1 MYKRLYFTGIAAY
14 IVMFLFS
21 ILFYKERI
29 ILVDTANGV
38 FNIIKENSFA
48 IGIYRFGNVF
58 NQWLPVLAAKMN
70 ASLDTIMMCY
80 SSAFILYYFMCY
92 LICGTVLKRYEFAL
106 LVLLFN
112 TLFTAD
118 TFYWIPSELPQ
129 GMALLMVVFA
139 MLYEKQFS
147 TMRATT
153 WMAVFTGLIILVFY
167 HPLLIFVMGF
177 SIVFFLLHRHIPFD
191 RKALMITGGGFF
203 ALLLL
208 KTLFLRTPYERHSMS
223 GMKNFI
229 TLFPDYFTLYSNRQ
243 FLANCIS
250 KYYWIP
256 VVFMGVVVLYYQQKQ
271 WKQAGLFLLSFF
283 GYMLL
288 VNVSYPSDVTPVF
301 YIENLY
307 LPLAVFLSLPLIFN
321 ILPMLVRRNMAMPFL
336 LLVLVTFGVRVST
349 TQATYAA
356 RLNWERRFMKE
367 HGDKKMIYPTRL
379 VPMDT
384 MMMVWGTPYEF
395 WLLSTTEQ
403 SRTVSIIIDPKPESR
418 LWADQL
424 RNSLLVNWN
433 VLPYSELNPKYF
445 RMTDSTTPYLIY
457 K

>member
-1 MYKRLYFTGIAAY
+1 
-14 IVMFLFS
+14 MFLFS
-21 ILFYKERI
+21 MLFYKERI

-58 NQWLPVLAAKMN
+58 NQWLPVLAVKMN
-70 ASLDTIMMCY
+70 ASLDTIMICY
-80 SSAFILYYFMCY
+80 SVAFILYYFTCY
-92 LICGTVLKRYEFAL
+92 LICGTLLKRYEFAL

-112 TLFTAD
+112 TLFAAD

-153 WMAVFTGLIILVFY
+153 WMAVFTGLIVLVFY

-191 RKALMITGGGFF
+191 RKLLMITGCGFF
-203 ALLLL
+203 VLLLL

-229 TLFPDYFTLYSNRQ
+229 TLFPDYFMLYSNRQ

-256 VVFMGVVVLYYQQKQ
+256 VVFMGVVALYYKQKQ

-307 LPLAVFLSLPLIFN
+307 LPLAAFLSLPLIFN
-321 ILPMLVRRNMAMPFL
+321 IMPMLVRRKMAMPFL
-336 LLVLVTFGVRVST
+336 LLVLITFCVRVST
-349 TQATYAA
+349 THATYAA
-356 RLNWERRFMKE
+356 RLDWERRFMKE

-384 MMMVWGTPYEF
+384 LMMVWGTPYEF

-403 SRTVSIIIDPKPESR
+403 SRTVSIIIDPKPENR
-418 LWADQL
+418 MWADQL

-433 VLPYSELNPKYF
+433 IVPYSELKPKYF

>member
-1 MYKRLYFTGIAAY
+1 
-14 IVMFLFS
+14 MFVFS

-38 FNIIKENSFA
+38 FNIIKEDSFA
-48 IGIYRFGNVF
+48 IGIYRFGNVL
-58 NQWLPVLAAKMN
+58 NQWLPVLAVKMG

-80 SSAFILYYFMCY
+80 SAAFILYYFTCY
-92 LICGTVLKRYEFAL
+92 LICGTILKRYEFAL

-112 TLFTAD
+112 TLFVAD

-139 MLYEKQFS
+139 LLYEKKFS

-153 WMAVFTGLIILVFY
+153 RSTVLVGLIILVFY
-167 HPLLIFVMGF
+167 HPLLIFAMGF
-177 SIVFFLLHRHIPFD
+177 SIAFFFLHRDIPFD
-191 RKALMITGGGFF
+191 RKTLMITAGGFF
-203 ALLLL
+203 TLLLL
-208 KTLFLRTPYERHSMS
+208 KALFLRTPYERHSMS

-229 TLFPDYFTLYSNRQ
+229 TLFPDYFTTYSNKQ

-256 VVFMGVVVLYYQQKQ
+256 VTFISVLVLYYKQKQ

-283 GYMLL
+283 GYLLL
-288 VNVSYPSDVTPVF
+288 VNVSYPTNATPVF

-307 LPLAVFLSLPLIFN
+307 LPLAVFLSLPLVFN
-321 ILPMLVRRNMAMPFL
+321 VLPMLAKRNMVMPFL
-336 LLVLVTFGVRVST
+336 LLVLITFCVRIST
-349 TQATYAA
+349 THATYTA
-356 RLNWERRFMKE
+356 RLDWERRFMKE

-384 MMMVWGTPYEF
+384 LMMVWGTPYEF
-395 WLLSTTEQ
+395 WLLSTIEHGKTA
-403 SRTVSIIIDPKPESR
+403 SIIIDPKPESR

-433 VLPYSELNPKYF
+433 VVPYSELNPKYF
-445 RMTDSTTPYLIY
+445 RMTDSATPYLIY